1 MRRII
6 KTQLEVP
13 RKRLVLMMKK
23 ITVLNRQKEKLVGVY
38 HKADNKKQVVIVC
51 HSWTSSKDMDIIRS
65 LCESLRKNGINA
77 FRFDFSGNGESR
89 GKFTDSTL
97 SKEIQDLRSVIGYFK
112 KKGYVEIGIIGH
124 SMAGGICILESAK
137 DRRPAFVI
145 SISGTSDVSRF
156 VERHF
161 SKEQLEEVRKTG
173 FTKKKTWQNKL
184 VTVSRKFIN
193 DIPKHRILQEVKK
206 IRVPILFVIGT
217 ADNVKMRKKA
227 FNAARQPKHLI
238 FINGADHNF
247 TDKRKCNQMAAA
259 IARWIK
265 ERENWK
271 F

>member
-1 MRRII
+1 MNITI
-6 KTQLEVP
+6 LN
-13 RKRLVLMMKK
+13 KR
-23 ITVLNRQKEKLVGVY
+23 KEKLRGVF
-38 HKADNKKQVVIVC
+38 HKADNRKRIVIVC

-77 FRFDFSGNGESR
+77 FRFDFSGNGES
-89 GKFTDSTL
+89 GGEFIESTL

-112 KKGYVEIGIIGH
+112 KKGYVKIGIIGH
-124 SMAGGICILESAK
+124 SMGGGICILESAK

-145 SISGTSDVSRF
+145 SIAGTSDVSNF

-173 FTKKKTWQNKL
+173 FTMKKTWQKEI
-184 VTVSRKFIN
+184 VTISRKFIK
-193 DIPKHRILQEVKK
+193 DVPRHRILQEVKK

-217 ADNVKMRKKA
+217 ADNVNMRKKA

-247 TDKRKCNQMAAA
+247 TDKRKFNQMASA
-259 IARWIK
+259 IVRWVK

-271 F
+271 FKRV